1 MKKRVLPRSG
11 KQLLMKVIETMK
23 LVQLWW
29 LEADS
34 AHLLYEEVPDNLR
47 EAGTRRH
54 KKRVCN
60 YSLSQS
66 G

>member
-1 MKKRVLPRSG
+1 MKKRVLPRSR

-29 LEADS
+29 LEADP

-47 EAGTRRH
+47 VAGTRRH
-54 KKRVCN
+54 KKTC
-60 YSLSQS
+60 L
-66 G
+66 